1 MEKKKRNRKKRVL
14 LLAAIV
20 ILLAMGMVFYLLDY
34 YHANDTAMAELEQ
47 SARSL
52 GAQPHQMMSGAGHD
66 ALSFAELVP
75 TAMLFIPCRGGISHN
90 TAEFTTDEAICTGA
104 MVLCDTLA
112 RHPTGA

>member
-47 SARSL
+47 SAAGVEIIRKDDQIVF
-52 GAQPHQMMSGAGHD
+52 QPAEAKAG
-66 ALSFAELVP
+66 LIF
-75 TAMLFIPCRGGISHN
+75 N
-90 TAEFTTDEAICTGA
+90 TVVRYSIK
-104 MVLCDTLA
+104 
-112 RHPTGA
+112 